1 VVQRGG
7 RVNVSMRLGCRSQRW
22 LRRYDAPPRPMR
34 PGAAE
39 PSPSVLEGRA
49 HEWGPAPGQCEH
61 SGSMAWR
68 HSQAL
73 GQRLV
78 DAERFAGREGH
89 RPWIGAIRSF
99 YRPGAVRVGLSLCIL
114 SLVSRC
120 WLLGRRHAGLNYD
133 YGRAGGHHCACGK
146 GPWLLGRGTPHP
158 ATPRYGVVGRAKG
171 YL

>member
-1 VVQRGG
+1 MVDGASWHTACGLTSSHVTSLELLITREHAATTYKSRARVVQRGG

-133 YGRAGGHHCACGK
+133 
-146 GPWLLGRGTPHP
+146 
-158 ATPRYGVVGRAKG
+158 
-171 YL
+171 